1 MKYVA
6 HAGVKLSE
14 DANTYEKGKWYY
26 IKEINSIEYRWRFCS
41 DLTYEVIAGVFD
53 NKNQALVCAKR
64 IYITLIYS
72 LLKGGLGVSD
82 AGCSSYEHRF
92 FDEKYDGDVENYSKN
107 ENFFFWTPH
116 YTGGRL
122 GPGVF
127 EVEDDIDQFEQY
139 KFLTAELL
147 PVIYDSQLEFDNVD
161 QYIFTYNR
169 ESQALLNSVIVAQQA
184 MDYGM
189 KMTLYCGIFEH
200 LSENGLKSKPYQE
213 EIDELIKHTKSCELG
228 LVEKDQLISYL
239 NKGKEKSARQK
250 CLELIERHAKPQYG
264 KYTAKQVFSE
274 AYNIRSAFSH
284 GDEIKHDHI
293 DASRYIKYVILDVIE
308 SYMREKESK

>member
-1 MKYVA
+1 MKYIA
-6 HAGVKLSE
+6 HAGVELSE
-14 DANTYEKGKWYY
+14 DANTCEKGKWYH
-26 IKEINSIEYRWRFCS
+26 IKKVDSIEYRWRFCS
-41 DLTYEVIAGVFD
+41 DLTYEVIAGVFND
-53 NKNQALVCAKR
+53 KNEALACAKQV
-64 IYITLIYS
+64 YITLIYS
-72 LLKGGLGVSD
+72 LLKGGLGVFD
-82 AGCSSYEHRF
+82 AGCNSYEQRF
-92 FDEKYDGDVENYSKN
+92 FDEEYDGNVENYSKN
-107 ENFFFWTPH
+107 ENFFFWTAH

-139 KFLTAELL
+139 KFLTAKLL

-200 LSENGLKSKPYQE
+200 LAENGLKSESYQE
-213 EIDELIKHTKSCELG
+213 EINELIKHAKSCDLG
-228 LVEKDQLISYL
+228 PVEKDQLISYL
-239 NKGKEKSARQK
+239 NKGKEKSSRQK
-250 CLELIERHAKPQYG
+250 CLELVERHAKPQYG
-264 KYTAKQVFSE
+264 EYTAKQVLSE

-284 GDEIKHDHI
+284 GDEIKYDHI
-293 DASRYIKYVILDVIE
+293 NASRYIKYVILDVIE